1 MTTTAQSR
9 RETLLKEMF
18 ATLDRGDVPAY
29 LEYLSEDAALR
40 FGNNPPVVGRAAI
53 KESLDGFYET
63 FQSVRHDHVATWR
76 RPEGAAVEADVTY
89 VRLDGSDARAH
100 AVTICRF
107 NDRDEITDYRIFV
120 DLAPLFAASGD
131 APVRARVCPDAL
143 SPAPPSATHYAQ
155 NVQATRREE
164 AAMPEPRIDLHQH
177 FFPGA
182 GFGAEHLRHLEE
194 DTGWRFPAE
203 NFPWSPEKNLAF
215 MDRLGI
221 GTAILSLTGSP
232 GGDGAGAA
240 NREFARALNETAHRA
255 VVDHPGRFGFFANLP
270 IPSDTEGALGE
281 LAYALDVLGAD
292 GVNLT
297 SSYGKGEDARYV
309 GHDAFDPV
317 WEELDR
323 RRAVVFLH
331 GDQTP
336 GSNRFP
342 NRLVP
347 IPVGEVPNETYKAA
361 ADLVTRG
368 KKRRYANVR
377 IVLSHS
383 GGSTPF
389 LASRAAGLA
398 HLQRAELSREEM
410 LEDFAG
416 FYYETALSGF
426 ETNLVALESLVAP
439 DHILF
444 GSDFPAVDVATAA
457 WYTGNVDAYFADRPD
472 RLGAVMRENAL
483 ALFPRLRT

>member
-1 MTTTAQSR
+1 
-9 RETLLKEMF
+9 
-18 ATLDRGDVPAY
+18 
-29 LEYLSEDAALR
+29 
-40 FGNNPPVVGRAAI
+40 
-53 KESLDGFYET
+53 
-63 FQSVRHDHVATWR
+63 
-76 RPEGAAVEADVTY
+76 
-89 VRLDGSDARAH
+89 
-100 AVTICRF
+100 
-107 NDRDEITDYRIFV
+107 
-120 DLAPLFAASGD
+120 
-131 APVRARVCPDAL
+131 
-143 SPAPPSATHYAQ
+143 
-155 NVQATRREE
+155 
-164 AAMPEPRIDLHQH
+164 MPGPRIDLHQH
-177 FFPGA
+177 FFPG
-182 GFGAEHLRHLEE
+182 FGAEHVRQYEK
-194 DTGWRFPAE
+194 DTGWRFPPE

-221 GTAILSLTGSP
+221 GTGILSLTGSP
-232 GGDGAGAA
+232 GGDGAGPA
-240 NREFARALNETAHRA
+240 NREFARTLNETAHRA

-270 IPSDTEGALGE
+270 IPSDTDAALGE

-297 SSYGKGEDARYV
+297 SSYGTGEDARYV
-309 GHDAFDPV
+309 GHDVFDPV
-317 WEELDR
+317 WDELDR
-323 RRAVVFLH
+323 RGAVVFLH

-336 GSNRFP
+336 GSNRVP

-347 IPVGEVPNETYKAA
+347 LPVGEVPNETYKAA

-389 LASRAAGLA
+389 LASRAAALA
-398 HLQRAELSREEM
+398 QLQGSELSREEM

-426 ETNLVALESLVAP
+426 ETNLVALERFAAP

-444 GSDFPAVDVATAA
+444 GSDFPAVDEGTAA
-457 WYTGNVDAYFADRPD
+457 WFAANVDVYFADRPD

-483 ALFPRLRT
+483 ALFPRLRTRTDQRTSS

>member
-1 MTTTAQSR
+1 
-9 RETLLKEMF
+9 
-18 ATLDRGDVPAY
+18 V
-29 LEYLSEDAALR
+29 
-40 FGNNPPVVGRAAI
+40 
-53 KESLDGFYET
+53 
-63 FQSVRHDHVATWR
+63 
-76 RPEGAAVEADVTY
+76 
-89 VRLDGSDARAH
+89 
-100 AVTICRF
+100 
-107 NDRDEITDYRIFV
+107 
-120 DLAPLFAASGD
+120 
-131 APVRARVCPDAL
+131 
-143 SPAPPSATHYAQ
+143 
-155 NVQATRREE
+155 
-164 AAMPEPRIDLHQH
+164 PEPRIDLHQH
-177 FFPGA
+177 FFPSA

-203 NFPWSPEKNLAF
+203 NFPWSPEKNLAC

-232 GGDGAGAA
+232 GGDGVGAA
-240 NREFARALNETAHRA
+240 NREFARTLNETAHRA

-270 IPSDTEGALGE
+270 IPGDTEGALAE
-281 LAYALDVLGAD
+281 LDYALDVLGAD

-297 SSYGKGEDARYV
+297 SSYGTGEEARYV

-331 GDQTP
+331 GEQTP
-336 GSNRFP
+336 GSNRLP

-389 LASRAAGLA
+389 LASRAAALA

-426 ETNLVALESLVAP
+426 KTNLVALESFVAP

-444 GSDFPAVDVATAA
+444 GSDFPAIDVETAA
-457 WYTGNVDAYFADRPD
+457 WYTGNVDAYFADRPE
-472 RLGAVMRENAL
+472 RLRAVMRENAL
-483 ALFPRLRT
+483 ALFPRLAHIP

>member
-1 MTTTAQSR
+1 MS
-9 RETLLKEMF
+9 E
-18 ATLDRGDVPAY
+18 ATGGD
-29 LEYLSEDAALR
+29 E
-40 FGNNPPVVGRAAI
+40 AAI
-53 KESLDGFYET
+53 P
-63 FQSVRHDHVATWR
+63 Q
-76 RPEGAAVEADVTY
+76 P
-89 VRLDGSDARAH
+89 
-100 AVTICRF
+100 
-107 NDRDEITDYRIFV
+107 
-120 DLAPLFAASGD
+120 
-131 APVRARVCPDAL
+131 RV
-143 SPAPPSATHYAQ
+143 
-155 NVQATRREE
+155 
-164 AAMPEPRIDLHQH
+164 DLHQH

-182 GFGAEHLRHLEE
+182 AFGTEHLRHLEQ
-194 DTGWRFPAE
+194 DIGWRFPPE

-232 GGDGAGAA
+232 GGDGVGPA
-240 NREFARALNETAHRA
+240 NRAFARTLNQTAHRA

-270 IPSDTEGALGE
+270 IPNDTEAALEE

-297 SSYGKGEDARYV
+297 SSYGHGENARYV

-331 GDQTP
+331 GEQTP

-342 NRLVP
+342 NPLVP

-426 ETNLVALESLVAP
+426 ETNLVALESFVAP
-439 DHILF
+439 HHILF
-444 GSDFPAVDVATAA
+444 GSDFPAINVETAA
-457 WYTGNVDAYFADRPD
+457 WYTANVDTYFADRPD

-483 ALFPRLRT
+483 ALLPRLRT

>member
-1 MTTTAQSR
+1 MH
-9 RETLLKEMF
+9 KM
-18 ATLDRGDVPAY
+18 
-29 LEYLSEDAALR
+29 
-40 FGNNPPVVGRAAI
+40 
-53 KESLDGFYET
+53 
-63 FQSVRHDHVATWR
+63 
-76 RPEGAAVEADVTY
+76 PE
-89 VRLDGSDARAH
+89 
-100 AVTICRF
+100 
-107 NDRDEITDYRIFV
+107 
-120 DLAPLFAASGD
+120 
-131 APVRARVCPDAL
+131 
-143 SPAPPSATHYAQ
+143 
-155 NVQATRREE
+155 ATRREE
-164 AAMPEPRIDLHQH
+164 AAIPEPRVDLHQH
-177 FFPGA
+177 FFPSA
-182 GFGAEHLRHLEE
+182 GFGAEHLHQYER

-203 NFPWSPEKNLAF
+203 NFPWSAEKNLAC

-232 GGDGAGAA
+232 GGDGVGPA
-240 NREFARALNETAHRA
+240 NRAFARALNKTAHRI

-270 IPSDTEGALGE
+270 IPSDTDAALEE

-297 SSYGKGEDARYV
+297 SSYGTGEAARYV

-368 KKRRYANVR
+368 KKRRYPNVR

-410 LEDFAG
+410 LEDF
-416 FYYETALSGF
+416 
-426 ETNLVALESLVAP
+426 
-439 DHILF
+439 
-444 GSDFPAVDVATAA
+444 PAINVETAA
-457 WYTGNVDAYFADRPD
+457 WYTGNVDTYFADRPD
-472 RLGAVMRENAL
+472 RLRAVMHENAL
-483 ALFPRLRT
+483 ALFPRLRTYSHPHVGSA

>member
-1 MTTTAQSR
+1 
-9 RETLLKEMF
+9 
-18 ATLDRGDVPAY
+18 
-29 LEYLSEDAALR
+29 
-40 FGNNPPVVGRAAI
+40 
-53 KESLDGFYET
+53 
-63 FQSVRHDHVATWR
+63 
-76 RPEGAAVEADVTY
+76 
-89 VRLDGSDARAH
+89 
-100 AVTICRF
+100 
-107 NDRDEITDYRIFV
+107 
-120 DLAPLFAASGD
+120 
-131 APVRARVCPDAL
+131 
-143 SPAPPSATHYAQ
+143 
-155 NVQATRREE
+155 
-164 AAMPEPRIDLHQH
+164 MPKPRIDLHQH
-177 FFPGA
+177 FFPEA
-182 GFGAEHLRHLEE
+182 EFGAEHLRQIEE
-194 DTGWRFPAE
+194 DIGWRFPAE

-232 GGDGAGAA
+232 GGDGAGPA
-240 NREFARALNETAHRA
+240 NREFARMLNETAHRA

-270 IPSDTEGALGE
+270 IPSDTEGALRE

-297 SSYGKGEDARYV
+297 SSYGKGDDARYV

-331 GDQTP
+331 GEQTP
-336 GSNRFP
+336 SSNRFP

-389 LASRAAGLA
+389 LACRAAGLA

-410 LEDFAG
+410 LADFAG

-444 GSDFPAVDVATAA
+444 GSDFPAVDFATAA

-472 RLGAVMRENAL
+472 QLGAVMRENAL
-483 ALFPRLRT
+483 ALLPRLRTSS

>member
-1 MTTTAQSR
+1 VTRWPDGQVDYVR
-9 RETLLKEMF
+9 R
-18 ATLDRGDVPAY
+18 
-29 LEYLSEDAALR
+29 DA
-40 FGNNPPVVGRAAI
+40 G
-53 KESLDGFYET
+53 
-63 FQSVRHDHVATWR
+63 VRHASSIMHNMPGATGGEEVA
-76 RPEGAAVEADVTY
+76 
-89 VRLDGSDARAH
+89 S
-100 AVTICRF
+100 
-107 NDRDEITDYRIFV
+107 
-120 DLAPLFAASGD
+120 
-131 APVRARVCPDAL
+131 
-143 SPAPPSATHYAQ
+143 
-155 NVQATRREE
+155 
-164 AAMPEPRIDLHQH
+164 PEPRVDLHQH

-182 GFGAEHLRHLEE
+182 SLGPEHLRDLE
-194 DTGWRFPAE
+194 DNGWRFPPE

-232 GGDGAGAA
+232 GGDGVGPA
-240 NREFARALNETAHRA
+240 NREFARALNETAHRT

-270 IPSDTEGALGE
+270 IPSDTEAALGE
-281 LAYALDVLGAD
+281 LAHALDVLGAD

-309 GHDAFDPV
+309 GHDAFDPI
-317 WEELDR
+317 WEELNR
-323 RRAVVFLH
+323 RSAVVFLH

-398 HLQRAELSREEM
+398 HLQQPELSREEM

-426 ETNLVALESLVAP
+426 ETNLVALESFVAA

-444 GSDFPAVDVATAA
+444 GSDFPAIDVATAA
-457 WYTGNVDAYFADRPD
+457 WYTGNVDTYFADRPN

-483 ALFPRLRT
+483 ALLPRLRA